1 MCFLHLHTCTYT
13 QHPNTLKEP
22 MIVSDTTAPVQQ
34 YRISYTSLREGEADI
49 GLETTQLNVT
59 DITLA
64 NLLMG
69 TLYEIV
75 VVGVNTAG
83 DGGESSVEES
93 TLIDCE

>member
-1 MCFLHLHTCTYT
+1 MCFFHLHTCTHT
-13 QHPNTLKEP
+13 QHSNTLKEP

-34 YRISYTSLREGEADI
+34 YRISYTSLREGEVDI
-49 GLETTQLNVT
+49 GLETTQPDVT

-83 DGGESSVEES
+83 DGEENSVNKL
-93 TLIDCE
+93 TAIDCE

>member
-1 MCFLHLHTCTYT
+1 
-13 QHPNTLKEP
+13 
-22 MIVSDTTAPVQQ
+22 MIVSDTTTPVQQ

-49 GLETTQLNVT
+49 GLETTQPDMTN
-59 DITLA
+59 ITLA

-83 DGGESSVEES
+83 DGEESSEEES
-93 TLIDCE
+93 TVIDCE

>member
-1 MCFLHLHTCTYT
+1 
-13 QHPNTLKEP
+13 
-22 MIVSDTTAPVQQ
+22 MIVSNTTAPVQQ
-34 YRISYTSLREGEADI
+34 YRISYISLREEEADV
-49 GLETTQLNVT
+49 GVETTQPDVT

-83 DGGESSVEES
+83 DGVESSVERS
-93 TLIDCE
+93 TDIDRE